1 MSVLDAKL
9 ILLFTL
15 LGTALAFRTALSE
28 AEGNLPLQDD
38 LTEMKDEELELTLQQ
53 DTAQLM
59 LAYAKI
65 AEEHAELLQ
74 FQHEVMKMGLFCDP
88 CKSVVGYLL
97 DFAMSDKI
105 KDIVKGEL
113 ETKCSSLS
121 FVLKTGCSFVVD
133 HFFESLWKSI
143 RDHRNA
149 DAELLCRSVQTC

>member
-65 AEEHAELLQ
+65 AEEHAEVYIYNDCYIICCTDASINMCPIH
-74 FQHEVMKMGLFCDP
+74 FQPHLIFIINVFL
-88 CKSVVGYLL
+88 
-97 DFAMSDKI
+97 
-105 KDIVKGEL
+105 
-113 ETKCSSLS
+113 
-121 FVLKTGCSFVVD
+121 
-133 HFFESLWKSI
+133 
-143 RDHRNA
+143 
-149 DAELLCRSVQTC
+149 